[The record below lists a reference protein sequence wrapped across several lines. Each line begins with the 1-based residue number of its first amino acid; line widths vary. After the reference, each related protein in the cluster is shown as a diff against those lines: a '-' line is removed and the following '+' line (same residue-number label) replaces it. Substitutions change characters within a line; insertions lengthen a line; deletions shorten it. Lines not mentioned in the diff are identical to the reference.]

1 MPQFIPLGLGL
12 PFPYPSLPFVLAR
25 RKKEPSD
32 VEFTINMK
40 DDTNSKLTADNIL
53 YMQKNISS
61 LEDIFK
67 TMIDVFCNLK
77 KNNTNTQ
84 QIITKI
90 KDELKNNNL
99 FNNLIVGDP
108 KIIPKLNAFTNS
120 KLQNFITKLSNRSNI
135 TNLCKLTRTVNVLV
149 GGGNKMNDIEIN
161 LKKILSDKYD
171 VNTVNKD
178 SKFYYYNVDWVNSR
192 KEFQNLVYDLLN
204 PKNNDIFF
212 DLMSESMNL
221 LDSVVLDNKKYCV
234 YKHLYNLYQDKKM
247 KNLI

>member
-12 PFPYPSLPFVLAR
+12 PFPYPSLPLVLAR

-40 DDTNSKLTADNIL
+40 DDTNSKKTADNIL
-53 YMQKNISS
+53 YMQKNIYS

-84 QIITKI
+84 QIMNKI
-90 KDELKNNNL
+90 KDELKDNNL
-99 FNNLIVGDP
+99 FKTLKVGSQNV
-108 KIIPKLNAFTNS
+108 NAFTNA

-135 TNLCKLTRTVNVLV
+135 TNLCKLTRSVNVLV
-149 GGGNKMNDIEIN
+149 GGGNKINDIEIN
-161 LKKILSDKYD
+161 LRKILSDKYD